1 MSYKTIVA
9 ACVAG
14 ATVFS
19 FAASAPALAQGAAK
33 AEVEEAVVLTVSL
46 VQPHVRN
53 WPETVPV
60 GGWLKPWHE
69 AIIAAEIGGLRIDE
83 LLADVG
89 SEVKKGEPLAYL
101 AKGTVLADL
110 KKQEAQVKSAE
121 ADLAKAKT
129 NADRARKVQG
139 SGALSDEKVTE
150 YLIAEQTAEASLESA
165 KADLESQRIQVEQT
179 TIRAVDDGQITSRSA
194 QLGQVVSSGTELFRL
209 LRQNKVEWQAEVPA
223 LYLPRLNSG
232 LDAAIEGP
240 DGNEIKGTVRLVGP
254 TVDTDTGRAIIY
266 VSLPQEQNP
275 RVGLYATGVILLGSK
290 DALTV
295 PESALVFRDGINYVF
310 SIGSDKRA
318 KRLLVKTGRRFNNE
332 VEILSGVEDTDNVV
346 ESGGAF
352 LSDGALV
359 KIVGEAQ

>member
-1 MSYKTIVA
+1 MSYKTMVA

-14 ATVFS
+14 AMVSS
-19 FAASAPALAQGAAK
+19 FAPNDPALAQGAAK

-46 VQPHVRN
+46 VQPQVRN
-53 WPETVPV
+53 WPESVPV

-69 AIIAAEIGGLRIDE
+69 AIIAAELGGLRIDE

-209 LRQNKVEWQAEVPA
+209 LRQEKVEWQAEVSA
-223 LYLPRLNSG
+223 IYLPQLTPG
-232 LDAAIEGP
+232 LDAVIEGP
-240 DGNEIKGTVRLVGP
+240 DGNEINGTVRLVGP
-254 TVDTDTGRAIIY
+254 TIDTDTGRAIIY
-266 VSLPQEQNP
+266 VSLPQESNP
-275 RVGLYATGVILLGSK
+275 RVGLYASGSILLGSK
-290 DALTV
+290 DGLTV

-310 SIGSDKRA
+310 SVGPDKRA
-318 KRLLVKTGRRFNNE
+318 KRLLVKTGRRIDNE
-332 VEILSGVEDTDNVV
+332 VEILSGIENTDNVV
-346 ESGGAF
+346 KSGGAF

-359 KIVGEAQ
+359 KTVGEAQ

>member
-1 MSYKTIVA
+1 MVSNF
-9 ACVAG
+9 
-14 ATVFS
+14 ATSV
-19 FAASAPALAQGAAK
+19 PALAQGAANAK
-33 AEVEEAVVLTVSL
+33 VEEAVVLSVSL
-46 VQPHVRN
+46 VHPQVRN
-53 WPETVPV
+53 WPESVPA

-69 AIIAAEIGGLRIDE
+69 AIIASEIGGLRIDD
-83 LLADVG
+83 LVVDVG
-89 SEVKKGEPLAYL
+89 SDVEKGDPLAFL
-101 AKGTVLADL
+101 ARESVLADL
-110 KKQEAQVKSAE
+110 KKQEAQLKSAE

-150 YLIAEQTAEASLESA
+150 YLIAEQTAQASLESA
-165 KADLESQRIQVEQT
+165 RADLENQRIQVDHT

-223 LYLPRLNSG
+223 LYLPRLRSG
-232 LDAAIEGP
+232 LDAVIEGP

-254 TVDTDTGRAIIY
+254 TINTDTGRAIIY
-266 VSLPQEQNP
+266 VSLPPESSP
-275 RVGLYATGVILLGSK
+275 RVGLYASGVILLGSK

-310 SIGSDKRA
+310 SVGPDKRT
-318 KRLLVKTGRRFNNE
+318 KRLLVKTGRRFDEE
-332 VEILSGVEDTDNVV
+332 VEILSGIEDAANIV

-359 KIVGEAQ
+359 KVVGEAQ